1 MLDAEKVKKA
11 RSEELDWGRKMGV
24 WEKTPRATM
33 EAAGGRA
40 ISLRW
45 VDTDKG
51 DHTRPA
57 YRSRGV
63 AREIKKAI
71 RASEVPPASD

>member
-1 MLDAEKVKKA
+1 MRDHG
-11 RSEELDWGRKMGV
+11 GR
-24 WEKTPRATM
+24 
-33 EAAGGRA
+33 GGRA

-51 DHTRPA
+51 DHARPA
-57 YRSRGV
+57 YRSRVV

-71 RASEVPPASD
+71 RASEVPPVSDLFSGMAPLEAFKALIT